1 MLLQSFLTA
10 ESMQANTKQAAYR
23 RKSPAER
30 RRELIDAGIACL
42 GEGGMSGFT
51 IDRICTHAGVSRGL
65 INHHFR
71 TKDELLLQI
80 YAAMTEHLIGEGDSA
95 SPLDDLRGIIDFN
108 FDEHSFNTAN
118 LRAWLSVW
126 GEIANNRPLFELH
139 RQRYE
144 VFKSRIEADLREIAA
159 QCGLA
164 IESGRVAR
172 QLIALID
179 GLWLEYCLHP
189 EEFTL
194 AMAREDCYHL
204 LRDRGIPL

>member
-1 MLLQSFLTA
+1 
-10 ESMQANTKQAAYR
+10 MQATEKQVSYR

-42 GEGGMSGFT
+42 ADGGMSGFT
-51 IDRICTHAGVSRGL
+51 IDRICTQAGVSRGL
-65 INHHFR
+65 INHHFQ

-80 YAAMTEHLIGEGDSA
+80 YAVMTEHLLGEADSGNPMA
-95 SPLDDLRGIIDFN
+95 DLRAVIDLN
-108 FDEHSFNTAN
+108 FDERSFNAEN

-126 GEIANNRPLFELH
+126 GEISNNRPLFELH
-139 RQRYE
+139 CERYQ
-144 VFKSRIEADLREIAA
+144 VYKARIEADLREIADTQGISVEA
-159 QCGLA
+159 
-164 IESGRVAR
+164 GRTSR

-204 LRDRGIPL
+204 LRDRGISL

>member
-1 MLLQSFLTA
+1 MQSNA
-10 ESMQANTKQAAYR
+10 KQATYR
-23 RKSPAER
+23 RKRPAQR
-30 RRELIDAGIACL
+30 RRELVEAGIACL

-51 IDRICTHAGVSRGL
+51 IDRICRHAGVSRGL
-65 INHHFR
+65 INHYFR
-71 TKDELLLQI
+71 SKDDLLLQI
-80 YAAMTEHLIGEGDSA
+80 YADMTGHLVGKGDCGN
-95 SPLDDLRGIIDFN
+95 PEDDLREIIDFN
-108 FDEHSFNTAN
+108 FDEASFNTEN

-126 GEIANNRPLFELH
+126 GEIANNQPLFELH
-139 RQRYE
+139 RRRYH
-144 VFKSRIEADLREIAA
+144 VYKTRIETALREIATA
-159 QCGLA
+159 SGLE
-164 IESGRVAR
+164 IDSGRIAR

>member
-1 MLLQSFLTA
+1 M
-10 ESMQANTKQAAYR
+10 KQAAYR
-23 RKSPAER
+23 RKNPDQR

-51 IDRICTHAGVSRGL
+51 IDRICRHAGVSRGL

-80 YAAMTEHLIGEGDSA
+80 YASMTEHLLGEGDRA
-95 SPLDDLRGIIDFN
+95 NPRDDLRAIIDFN
-108 FDEHSFNTAN
+108 FDEGSFNTAN

-126 GEIANNRPLFELH
+126 GEIANSRPLFELH

-144 VFKSRIEADLREIAA
+144 VFKSRIVTDLRQIASE
-159 QCGLA
+159 LDLTL
-164 IESGRVAR
+164 ESDRVAR

-189 EEFTL
+189 DEFTL